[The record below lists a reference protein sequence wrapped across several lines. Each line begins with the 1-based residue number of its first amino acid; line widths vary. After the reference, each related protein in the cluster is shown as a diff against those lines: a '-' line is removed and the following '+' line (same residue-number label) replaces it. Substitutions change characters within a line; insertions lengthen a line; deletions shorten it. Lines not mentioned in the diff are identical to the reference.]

1 MSVQNQWDNLALEP
15 LTHAE
20 QKECVRLWQENQDYA
35 ARDKLVRSMV
45 RLCMQF
51 VHSHPKLNI
60 DDAMQNTLLRL
71 TQSIDKFDLSSPYTV
86 GAYVRHWIIRGIH
99 DTYVECA
106 SGGTA
111 SNHDI
116 TAINKR
122 KRRENDLVANGMSQ
136 MRASQI
142 AYEELPKT
150 QKHTAQHPVSLDK
163 AVLSTEPEEYK
174 EKEIYIHHVK
184 KCNDRRIIQF
194 NKGLIGNRRWTF
206 EQIGRVM
213 GKSRQAVNQEYQRGI
228 KQIRGAMLKA
238 HAFRERYE

>member
-1 MSVQNQWDNLALEP
+1 MSDQNPWANMALAP
-15 LTHAE
+15 LSHDE
-20 QKECVRLWQENQDYA
+20 QRECVRLWQQHQDYA

-51 VHSHPKLNI
+51 VKGHPKLI
-60 DDAMQNTLLRL
+60 VDDAMQNTLLRL
-71 TQSIDKFDLSSPYTV
+71 TESIDKFDLDSPYTV
-86 GAYVRHWIIRGIH
+86 GTYVRHWIIRGIH
-99 DTYVECA
+99 DTYVQCA

-116 TAINKR
+116 TKHNKR
-122 KRRENDLVANGMSQ
+122 KKRENELVAGGMSQ
-136 MRASQI
+136 MRAAQI

-163 AVLSTEPEEYK
+163 AILATQPEEYE

-184 KCNDRRIIQF
+184 KSNDRRIIQF

-206 EQIGRVM
+206 DQLGRVM

-228 KQIRGAMLKA
+228 RNIRGAMLKA
-238 HAFRERYE
+238 HANRERYE

>member
-1 MSVQNQWDNLALEP
+1 MSGQNQWDNMALAP
-15 LTHAE
+15 LTHDE
-20 QKECVRLWQENQDYA
+20 QKECVRLWQENQDYQ

-45 RLCMQF
+45 RLCVQF
-51 VHSHPKLNI
+51 INQHNKLNV
-60 DDAMQNTLLRL
+60 DDALQNTLMRL
-71 TQSIDKFDLSSPYTV
+71 TESIDKFDLSSPYTV

-106 SGGTA
+106 PGGTA
-111 SNHDI
+111 TNHDL
-116 TAINKR
+116 AKNNKR
-122 KRRENDLVANGMSQ
+122 KKRENELVAGGMSY
-136 MRASQI
+136 MRAAQV

-163 AVLSTEPEEYK
+163 AVLSTQPEEYE

-184 KCNDRRIIQF
+184 KSNDRRIIQF

-228 KQIRGAMLKA
+228 KNIRGAMLKA
-238 HAFRERYE
+238 RTHRERYE

>member
-1 MSVQNQWDNLALEP
+1 MSVNDPWANMALAP
-15 LTHAE
+15 LTHEE
-20 QKECVRLWQENQDYA
+20 QKECVLLWQKNQDYA

-45 RLCMQF
+45 RLCMQL
-51 VHSHPKLNI
+51 VKSHPKLNF

-71 TQSIDKFDLSSPYTV
+71 TESIDKFDLSSPYTV

-99 DTYVECA
+99 DTYVQCA

-116 TAINKR
+116 TKHNKR
-122 KRRENDLVANGMSQ
+122 RKRENELVAGGMSQ
-136 MRASQI
+136 MRAAQI

-163 AVLSTEPEEYK
+163 AVLSTQPEEYE

-184 KCNDRRIIQF
+184 KSNDRRIIQF

-206 EQIGRVM
+206 AEIGRVM

-228 KQIRGAMLKA
+228 KNIRGALLKA
-238 HAFRERYE
+238 RTNRERYE